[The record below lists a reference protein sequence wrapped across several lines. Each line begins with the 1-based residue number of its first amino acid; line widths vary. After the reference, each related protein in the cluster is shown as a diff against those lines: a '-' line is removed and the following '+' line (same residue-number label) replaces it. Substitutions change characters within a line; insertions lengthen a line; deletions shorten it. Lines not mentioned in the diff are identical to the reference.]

1 MVDGEASLATRAA
14 WLYFAAG
21 MTQSEVA
28 SRLNIQSTKA
38 HRLIARASR
47 EGMIRVFVEG
57 PVAECVAL
65 ENALAQRF
73 GLAFCR
79 VAPDLGEGDLPLKA
93 LALEG
98 ASFLRQILE
107 RGEDKVIGVG
117 HGRTLAA
124 VVEQLPQTPAPDV
137 HFVSLLGGLTRKFA
151 ANPFDVIHRLAER
164 TGAEAYLLPVPVFA
178 NSVADRAVLMKQYG
192 IADVF
197 ALARKASLLVVGIGQ
212 INREGFLVSSGM
224 IKPDEVTELK
234 RFGACADL
242 LGHFFSADG
251 AVLDID
257 LSARATSMSA
267 ADLKKHRIVAVAGG
281 LPKVTA
287 LRAVLRSRMLHGLI
301 IDEATAQALATDK
314 PGEHP
319 AAPKKNPSESKR
331 KTRSDYM
338 FDRREE
344 FVRLLR
350 RQTHQ
355 PARSARWS
363 RQARHCRR
371 CRQCHFRIF
380 FFTSDGRGFQLEI
393 PERQE
398 RQVALEQASL
408 CRRDD
413 RRSRR
418 SRH

>member
-1 MVDGEASLATRAA
+1 VSARSDRLPILDGEASLATRAA

-21 MTQSEVA
+21 LTQSEVA

-65 ENALAQRF
+65 ENALAERF

-98 ASFLRQILE
+98 AAFLRQILE

-124 VVEQLPQTPAPDV
+124 VVEQMPQTAARDV
-137 HFVSLLGGLTRKFA
+137 QFVSLLGGLTRKFA

-178 NSVADRAVLMKQYG
+178 NSVADKAVLMQQYG

-197 ALARKASLLVVGIGQ
+197 ALARKASLLIVGIGQ
-212 INREGFLVSSGM
+212 VSGEGFLVSSGM
-224 IKPDEVTELK
+224 IKPDEVVELN
-234 RFGACADL
+234 RAGACADL
-242 LGHFFSADG
+242 LGRFFSADG
-251 AVLDID
+251 RMLDTD

-267 ADLKKHRIVAVAGG
+267 ADLKRHRIVAIAGG
-281 LPKVTA
+281 TAKVAA
-287 LRAVLRSRMLHGLI
+287 LRAALRSQMLRGFI
-301 IDEATAQALATDK
+301 TDEATAQALVTDK
-314 PGEHP
+314 PEATSGKN
-319 AAPKKNPSESKR
+319 KKQKPEGKV
-331 KTRSDYM
+331 KTQKGAIYVRS
-338 FDRREE
+338 REE
-344 FVRLLR
+344 SV
-350 RQTHQ
+350 
-355 PARSARWS
+355 
-363 RQARHCRR
+363 
-371 CRQCHFRIF
+371 
-380 FFTSDGRGFQLEI
+380 
-393 PERQE
+393 
-398 RQVALEQASL
+398 
-408 CRRDD
+408 
-413 RRSRR
+413 
-418 SRH
+418 